1 MRGEMRPLEAPADC
15 PQPVVDLYNRCI
27 SEAPE
32 ERPTAM
38 ELLQLLEAM
47 L

>member
-1 MRGEMRPLEAPADC
+1 MRPLEAPADC